1 VALLRKFI
9 SERGKILPRR
19 RTGTCAKYQRPL
31 AKAIKHARYMAL
43 LPTRAANRA
52 RARGPSEVVL
62 LDDIVNVGDGSVVQ
76 SRRLARNYDPRR
88 MAERATGRAEP
99 LGLIRRAAD
108 TKRARRMSEA
118 AGKFAELGGRTLTIS
133 MKAGTESRLFGAV
146 TSAMISDE
154 IQRQFGVEIDRRHI
168 MLDEPIKH
176 LGEFTVPLKA
186 SGDVSGEVR
195 VVVEPERKPGELEQ
209 RLIERER
216 AAREAAQPGGGA
228 GSAEPQ
234 PSAEE
239 TAKAAE
245 AADVHDKYAAHED
258 EPRPADEG

>member
-1 VALLRKFI
+1 MK
-9 SERGKILPRR
+9 
-19 RTGTCAKYQRPL
+19 
-31 AKAIKHARYMAL
+31 
-43 LPTRAANRA
+43 
-52 RARGPSEVVL
+52 VVL
-62 LDDIVNVGDGSVVQ
+62 LDDVLNVGDAGEVVEVKNGF
-76 SRRLARNYDPRR
+76 ARNFLIPQRL
-88 MAERATGRAEP
+88 AERATKDALNRV
-99 LGLIRRAAD
+99 GLIRRAAD